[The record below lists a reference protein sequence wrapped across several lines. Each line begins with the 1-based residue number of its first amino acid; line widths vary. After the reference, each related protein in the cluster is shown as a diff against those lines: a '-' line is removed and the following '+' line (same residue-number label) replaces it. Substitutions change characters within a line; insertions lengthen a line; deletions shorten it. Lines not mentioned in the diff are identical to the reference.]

1 MHIVE
6 NFGHYVE
13 KMSSIHPERARSLLK
28 TGWKAQNLKFRF
40 LPDRQLLPADR
51 YLARLAMET
60 VLKPLQEPE
69 KSAIVSIFTPCE
81 MLHEAGLY
89 PYNVEGFSCYL
100 SASRAERAFLQ
111 EAENEGISET
121 LCSYHKTFIG
131 AAEKGVLPK
140 PKCIVYTNQVCDANM
155 LTFRSLAELYQVPSF
170 IIDVPLQQ
178 NEDNVRYVEG
188 LRQQVAYHN
197 NLAPKHFKDKLVLK
211 ILVIGGGSC
220 QLVRRQVIQGFFSV
234 TLPCV
239 FVKDTVGLILQNPGT
254 KTAELILNPL
264 LIRVFHILTSLR
276 IRKGGVLFSSL
287 SQG

>member
-1 MHIVE
+1 MHIIE
-6 NFGHYVE
+6 NFGRNVE
-13 KMSSIHPERARSLLK
+13 KLSNTHPERARSLLK

-40 LPDRQLLPADR
+40 LPDRRLLPADR

-60 VLKPLQEPE
+60 MLKPLQEPE

-100 SASRAERAFLQ
+100 SASLAERAFLQ
-111 EAENEGISET
+111 QAENEGISET

-140 PKCIVYTNQVCDANM
+140 PKCIVYTNLVCDANM
-155 LTFRSLAELYQVPSF
+155 LTFRKLAELFQVPSF

-188 LRQQVAYHN
+188 QLRDLTVFLRQCTGKVIEEEKLKERLRCSRRILDNYQNFQRERA
-197 NLAPKHFKDKLVLK
+197 DKYV
-211 ILVIGGGSC
+211 
-220 QLVRRQVIQGFFSV
+220 
-234 TLPCV
+234 P
-239 FVKDTVGLILQNPGT
+239 
-254 KTAELILNPL
+254 E
-264 LIRVFHILTSLR
+264 
-276 IRKGGVLFSSL
+276 
-287 SQG
+287 